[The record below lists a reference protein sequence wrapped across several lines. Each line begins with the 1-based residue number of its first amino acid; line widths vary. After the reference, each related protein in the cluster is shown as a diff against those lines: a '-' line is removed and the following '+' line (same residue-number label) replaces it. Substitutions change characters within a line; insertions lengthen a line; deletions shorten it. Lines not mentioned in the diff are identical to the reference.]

1 LLFFGLRRA
10 CRSIQRAGGF
20 QSSTAAGQ
28 DALRWKMRRVF
39 ERPQEPDFRLHVA
52 DEYCRARRSVGL
64 TIKIGDAVMKTMEE
78 LFHALLQDV
87 YYAEKQLTK
96 ALPKMAKEA
105 DDSELKKAFTD
116 HLKETEGHVE
126 RLEQAF
132 KIIGKPAKGKKC
144 DAILGI
150 IEEGKE
156 VIEEVDDEQV
166 LDAGLIASGQAA
178 EHYEIARYGTL
189 CAWAK
194 LIGKPQIARLLHETL
209 EEEKKAD
216 ALLGKIADRSVNQH
230 ALSA

>member
-1 LLFFGLRRA
+1 
-10 CRSIQRAGGF
+10 
-20 QSSTAAGQ
+20 
-28 DALRWKMRRVF
+28 
-39 ERPQEPDFRLHVA
+39 
-52 DEYCRARRSVGL
+52 
-64 TIKIGDAVMKTMEE
+64 MKTMEE
-78 LFHALLQDV
+78 LFHGLLQDV

-105 DDSELKKAFTD
+105 DSSDLKKAFTD
-116 HLKETEGHVE
+116 HLKETQGQIG
-126 RLEQAF
+126 RLEEAF
-132 KIIGKPAKGKKC
+132 KMIGKTAKGKKC

-156 VIEEVDDEQV
+156 VIDQVDDEQV

-209 EEEKKAD
+209 EEEKKTD
-216 ALLGKIADRSVNQH
+216 MLLGKIADRSVNQH

>member
-1 LLFFGLRRA
+1 
-10 CRSIQRAGGF
+10 
-20 QSSTAAGQ
+20 
-28 DALRWKMRRVF
+28 
-39 ERPQEPDFRLHVA
+39 
-52 DEYCRARRSVGL
+52 
-64 TIKIGDAVMKTMEE
+64 MKTMDEM
-78 LFHALLQDV
+78 FYAMLQDV

-105 DDSELKKAFTD
+105 EDEALKTAFTD
-116 HLKETEGHVE
+116 HLEETEGQIE
-126 RLEQAF
+126 RLEQVFEMLDKTAR
-132 KIIGKPAKGKKC
+132 AKKC

-156 VIEEVDDEQV
+156 VMEKAEDKQI
-166 LDAGLIASGQAA
+166 LDAGLIAAGQAA

-194 LIGKPQIARLLHETL
+194 LLGKPQIARLLHQTL

-216 ALLGKIADRSVNQH
+216 LLLTQIADRSVNEH

>member
-1 LLFFGLRRA
+1 
-10 CRSIQRAGGF
+10 
-20 QSSTAAGQ
+20 
-28 DALRWKMRRVF
+28 
-39 ERPQEPDFRLHVA
+39 
-52 DEYCRARRSVGL
+52 
-64 TIKIGDAVMKTMEE
+64 MKTMEE
-78 LFHALLQDV
+78 LFHALLRDV

-105 DDSELKKAFTD
+105 DNGELKKAFTD
-116 HLKETEGHVE
+116 HLKETEGHVK

-132 KIIGKPAKGKKC
+132 TMINRPAKGKKC

-150 IEEGKE
+150 VAEGKE
-156 VIEEVDDEQV
+156 VIDEVDDEQV
-166 LDAGLIASGQAA
+166 LDAGLIAAGQAA

-209 EEEKKAD
+209 EEEKNAN